1 MIQRPLE
8 GASELQDISYLYPQY
23 YCIKVY
29 SQSSSSS
36 VFDEPGSVSAGGGIM
51 AETLSIAPLTD
62 DSGFF
67 APDIPYKY
75 SHPSELYHR
84 AVLT

>member
-1 MIQRPLE
+1 
-8 GASELQDISYLYPQY
+8 
-23 YCIKVY
+23 
-29 SQSSSSS
+29 
-36 VFDEPGSVSAGGGIM
+36 VFDDPGSVSAGGGIM

-75 SHPSELYHR
+75 SHPSELYHG
-84 AVLT
+84 AVLSSKGTKETKK

>member
-1 MIQRPLE
+1 
-8 GASELQDISYLYPQY
+8 
-23 YCIKVY
+23 
-29 SQSSSSS
+29 

-62 DSGFF
+62 VCGVF

-75 SHPSELYHR
+75 SHPSELYPG
-84 AVLT
+84 AVLSSKNTKETKK